1 MNHFPLLETL
11 ITSRTR
17 IKLLLKFFLNE
28 NNSSYLRGLEQEF
41 GEGSNAIRLELNKF
55 EKAGLLQSFGRG
67 NRRYFKANTDHP
79 LYGSIHTLV
88 RQHIGIDSIV
98 EHVASKIG
106 SLDSVWVVGKIA
118 NGLQSTVIELVLVGR
133 EVDRQYVSTL
143 CAKTEPLI
151 GRKISYLVFQ
161 PEEFGAFREER
172 EEELLLIWGNA

>member
-1 MNHFPLLETL
+1 MSHFPLLETL

-55 EKAGLLQSFGRG
+55 EKAGLLNSFGRG
-67 NRRYFKANTDHP
+67 NRRYFKANTAHP
-79 LYGSIHTLV
+79 LYNSIHMLV
-88 RQHIGIDSIV
+88 RQHIGIDSII
-98 EHVASKIG
+98 EHVAANIG
-106 SLDSVWVVGKIA
+106 SLDEVWVIGKIA
-118 NGLQSTVIELVLVGR
+118 NGLQSTVIELALVGR
-133 EVDRQYVSTL
+133 EVDRQYVSQL

-161 PEEFGAFREER
+161 PEEFEAFQSER
-172 EEELLLIWGNA
+172 SDELLLIWNKA